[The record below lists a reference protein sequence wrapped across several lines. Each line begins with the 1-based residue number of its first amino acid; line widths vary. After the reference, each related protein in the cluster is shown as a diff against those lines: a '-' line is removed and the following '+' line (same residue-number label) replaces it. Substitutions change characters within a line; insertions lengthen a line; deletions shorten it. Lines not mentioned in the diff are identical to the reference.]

1 MTYPVHKPTANAL
14 VTLNE
19 RLCIYLNSPLVS
31 PGVVSL

>member
-1 MTYPVHKPTANAL
+1 MAYPVHEPTTNAL

-31 PGVVSL
+31 PVVVSL